1 MPKSFYM
8 CLHKMHIV
16 TRRICYKLYNYLFID
31 DDADELLIFII
42 IAIVVTT
49 AVMIVAVLITIV
61 FFGKR
66 RWKKYGKQAQE
77 PTYDCPLQLHIPSMS
92 GSGTTFQSP
101 IQLKE
106 NMAYTS
112 VHPLPFPPLKEN
124 IAYGVFS
131 SQQQENQQH
140 LPVPH
145 N

>member
-1 MPKSFYM
+1 MQ
-8 CLHKMHIV
+8 IV
-16 TRRICYKLYNYLFID
+16 TRRIRYKLYNHLFID
-31 DDADELLIFII
+31 DDTDELLIFII

-61 FFGKR
+61 IFGKR

-77 PTYDCPLQLHIPSMS
+77 PTYDYPLQLHIPNMS

-112 VHPLPFPPLKEN
+112 VLPLPFPHLKEN
-124 IAYGVFS
+124 IAYGALS
-131 SQQQENQQH
+131 SQQQENQQR
-140 LPVPH
+140 LPAPH
-145 N
+145 NEKEH